1 MPKGWWSPASLTL
14 TRTPASIHGFSHFF
28 VYYTHV
34 HVRTKEILPSPP
46 SSGDLHQITLRASL
60 CRKRLEGLFSS
71 QLQCLRNRT
80 QGKWLLLC
88 QWANSNLPCFFL
100 RWWWGLLFSN
110 CKAQELNSWKE
121 KELVTICN
129 RYPVSISLCRPCHL
143 RLSPDQ
149 PLRHL
154 DVQKGL
160 NPILVQLWKGVSV
173 FWTNLFQRT
182 CMGFLAAI
190 EGLNYGTRS
199 HRDPRPR
206 NSHKHHLWHSP
217 LPPVHKGC
225 QRTILHQM
233 CLGRA
238 LGWAQTVGYLVPW
251 KIASS
256 SRYMRKDQIIG
267 PRSYIHKWFSDARIK
282 NNPRYLLPTPSSLN
296 TRCHHVGVQN
306 CQLTLMYA
314 PFADQV
320 HENGP
325 LCSPQPRLSHRS
337 PHGQAKDRDPK
348 LSGIWYISLYI
359 TINL

>member
-1 MPKGWWSPASLTL
+1 M
-14 TRTPASIHGFSHFF
+14 
-28 VYYTHV
+28 
-34 HVRTKEILPSPP
+34 
-46 SSGDLHQITLRASL
+46 
-60 CRKRLEGLFSS
+60 
-71 QLQCLRNRT
+71 
-80 QGKWLLLC
+80 
-88 QWANSNLPCFFL
+88 FFL

-173 FWTNLFQRT
+173 FWTNLFQRK

-225 QRTILHQM
+225 PEDDSASDVPRPSTG
-233 CLGRA
+233 LGTNGWLSCA
-238 LGWAQTVGYLVPW
+238 L
-251 KIASS
+251 
-256 SRYMRKDQIIG
+256 
-267 PRSYIHKWFSDARIK
+267 K
-282 NNPRYLLPTPSSLN
+282 NS
-296 TRCHHVGVQN
+296 
-306 CQLTLMYA
+306 
-314 PFADQV
+314 
-320 HENGP
+320 
-325 LCSPQPRLSHRS
+325 
-337 PHGQAKDRDPK
+337 
-348 LSGIWYISLYI
+348 I
-359 TINL
+359 